1 MTATTGL
8 IDAQGMTRRDA
19 RSGKVLL
26 APTDFSLRA
35 GMRVAVTGPS
45 GSGKSVLLRALALL
59 DPLDGGRV
67 LWRGKPIRRSAIP
80 RYRRSVA
87 YLRQRPAQ
95 TDGTVESQLRYPYS
109 LAVYRDLRFD
119 RARAE
124 QLAARA
130 GRGAD
135 FLDKRASEL
144 SGGEAQIAAL
154 LRVLQLDPDVL
165 LLDEPTSALDVSV
178 QAEILNLLRR
188 LHRERALTMILVSH
202 NLAVVGFLCQRVA
215 VMQHGEIVELL
226 GVEDV
231 RTGQVE
237 RDYTRSLLRATEG
250 YRRLD
255 PALDAPAA

>member
-1 MTATTGL
+1 MTAIGL
-8 IDAQGMTRRDA
+8 IDARGVTRRDA
-19 RSGKVLL
+19 RSGKILL
-26 APTDFSLRA
+26 APTDFSLPA
-35 GMRVAVTGPS
+35 GARVAITGPS
-45 GSGKSVLLRALALL
+45 GAGKSVLLRALGLL

-109 LAVYRDLRFD
+109 LAVYRDLAFD

-165 LLDEPTSALDVSV
+165 LLDEPTSALDPDSTHAIEALVG
-178 QAEILNLLRR
+178 AWFDAAPDA
-188 LHRERALTMILVSH
+188 RAYMWISH
-202 NLAVVGFLCQRVA
+202 
-215 VMQHGEIVELL
+215 
-226 GVEDV
+226 
-231 RTGQVE
+231 
-237 RDYTRSLLRATEG
+237 
-250 YRRLD
+250 D
-255 PALDAPAA
+255 PAQAARIGTLRVTMQAGVPSAAQAMEVAR

>member
-1 MTATTGL
+1 MTAIGL
-8 IDAQGMTRRDA
+8 IDARGVTRRDA
-19 RSGKVLL
+19 RSGKILL
-26 APTDFSLRA
+26 APTDFSLPA
-35 GMRVAVTGPS
+35 GARVAITGPS

-67 LWRGKPIRRSAIP
+67 LWRGRPIRRSAIP

-109 LAVYRDLRFD
+109 LAVYRDLTFD

-165 LLDEPTSALDVSV
+165 LLDEPTSALDPDST
-178 QAEILNLLRR
+178 
-188 LHRERALTMILVSH
+188 RAIEALVGAWFDAAPDARAYLWISH
-202 NLAVVGFLCQRVA
+202 
-215 VMQHGEIVELL
+215 
-226 GVEDV
+226 
-231 RTGQVE
+231 
-237 RDYTRSLLRATEG
+237 
-250 YRRLD
+250 D
-255 PALDAPAA
+255 PAQAARIGTLRVTMQAGVLSAAQAMEIAR

>member
-1 MTATTGL
+1 MTAIGL
-8 IDAQGMTRRDA
+8 IDARGVTRRDA
-19 RSGKVLL
+19 RSGKILL
-26 APTDFSLRA
+26 APTDFSLPA
-35 GMRVAVTGPS
+35 GARVAITGPS

-59 DPLDGGRV
+59 DPFDGGRV

-109 LAVYRDLRFD
+109 LAVYRDLTFD

-165 LLDEPTSALDVSV
+165 LLDEPTSALDPDST
-178 QAEILNLLRR
+178 
-188 LHRERALTMILVSH
+188 RAIEALVGAWFDAAPDARACLWISH
-202 NLAVVGFLCQRVA
+202 
-215 VMQHGEIVELL
+215 
-226 GVEDV
+226 
-231 RTGQVE
+231 
-237 RDYTRSLLRATEG
+237 
-250 YRRLD
+250 D
-255 PALDAPAA
+255 PAQAARIGTLRVTMQAGVLSAAQAMEVAR

>member
-1 MTATTGL
+1 MTAIGL
-8 IDAQGMTRRDA
+8 IDALGVTRRDA
-19 RSGKVLL
+19 RSGKILL
-26 APTDFSLRA
+26 APTDFSLPA
-35 GMRVAVTGPS
+35 GARVAITGPS

-67 LWRGKPIRRSAIP
+67 LWRGRPIRRSAIP

-109 LAVYRDLRFD
+109 LAVYRDLAFD

-165 LLDEPTSALDVSV
+165 LLDEPTSALDPDST
-178 QAEILNLLRR
+178 
-188 LHRERALTMILVSH
+188 RAIEALVGAWFDAAPDARAYLWISH
-202 NLAVVGFLCQRVA
+202 
-215 VMQHGEIVELL
+215 
-226 GVEDV
+226 
-231 RTGQVE
+231 
-237 RDYTRSLLRATEG
+237 
-250 YRRLD
+250 D
-255 PALDAPAA
+255 PAQAARIGTLRVTMQAGVLSAAQAMEIAR

>member
-1 MTATTGL
+1 MTAIGL
-8 IDAQGMTRRDA
+8 IDALGVTRRDA
-19 RSGKVLL
+19 RSGKILL
-26 APTDFSLRA
+26 APTDFSLPA
-35 GMRVAVTGPS
+35 GARVAITGPS

-67 LWRGKPIRRSAIP
+67 LWRGRLIRRSAIP

-109 LAVYRDLRFD
+109 LAVYRDLTFD

-144 SGGEAQIAAL
+144 SGGEAQIATL

-165 LLDEPTSALDVSV
+165 LLDEPTSALDPDST
-178 QAEILNLLRR
+178 
-188 LHRERALTMILVSH
+188 RAIEALVGAWFDAAPDARAYLWISH
-202 NLAVVGFLCQRVA
+202 
-215 VMQHGEIVELL
+215 
-226 GVEDV
+226 
-231 RTGQVE
+231 
-237 RDYTRSLLRATEG
+237 
-250 YRRLD
+250 D
-255 PALDAPAA
+255 PAQAARIGTLRVTMQAGVLSAAQAMEVAR

>member
-8 IDAQGMTRRDA
+8 IDARGVTRRDA

-26 APTDFSLRA
+26 APTDFSLPA
-35 GMRVAVTGPS
+35 GARVAITGPS

-59 DPLDGGRV
+59 DPLDGGGV

-165 LLDEPTSALDVSV
+165 LLDEPTSALDPDST
-178 QAEILNLLRR
+178 
-188 LHRERALTMILVSH
+188 RAIEALVGAWFDAAPDARASMWISH
-202 NLAVVGFLCQRVA
+202 
-215 VMQHGEIVELL
+215 
-226 GVEDV
+226 
-231 RTGQVE
+231 
-237 RDYTRSLLRATEG
+237 
-250 YRRLD
+250 D
-255 PALDAPAA
+255 PAQAARIGTSRMTMQAGVLSAAPAVEVAR

>member
-1 MTATTGL
+1 MTAIGL
-8 IDAQGMTRRDA
+8 IDALGVTRRDA
-19 RSGKVLL
+19 RSGKILL
-26 APTDFSLRA
+26 APTDFSLPA
-35 GMRVAVTGPS
+35 GARVAITGPS

-67 LWRGKPIRRSAIP
+67 LWRGRPIRRSAIP

-109 LAVYRDLRFD
+109 LAVYRDLTFD

-144 SGGEAQIAAL
+144 SSGEAQIAAL

-165 LLDEPTSALDVSV
+165 LLDEPTSALDPDST
-178 QAEILNLLRR
+178 
-188 LHRERALTMILVSH
+188 RAIEALVGAWFDAAPDARAYLWISH
-202 NLAVVGFLCQRVA
+202 
-215 VMQHGEIVELL
+215 
-226 GVEDV
+226 
-231 RTGQVE
+231 
-237 RDYTRSLLRATEG
+237 
-250 YRRLD
+250 D
-255 PALDAPAA
+255 PAQAARIGTLRVTMQAGVLSAAQAMEVAR

>member
-1 MTATTGL
+1 MTATGL

-19 RSGKVLL
+19 STGKTLL
-26 APTDFSLRA
+26 APTDFGLSA
-35 GMRVAVTGPS
+35 GTRIALTGPS

-59 DPLDGGRV
+59 DPLDGGRI
-67 LWRGKPIRRSAIP
+67 LWHGKPIRRGAIP

-87 YLRQRPAQ
+87 YVRQRPAQ

-109 LAVYRDLRFD
+109 LAVYRDLHFD

-165 LLDEPTSALDVSV
+165 LLDEPTSALDPDST
-178 QAEILNLLRR
+178 
-188 LHRERALTMILVSH
+188 RAIEALVSAWFDAAPDSRAYMWISH
-202 NLAVVGFLCQRVA
+202 DPAQATRIGTSRMTMRSGVLSAANP
-215 VMQHGEIVELL
+215 VE
-226 GVEDV
+226 
-231 RTGQVE
+231 VE
-237 RDYTRSLLRATEG
+237 R
-250 YRRLD
+250 
-255 PALDAPAA
+255 

>member
-109 LAVYRDLRFD
+109 LVVYRDLRFD

-130 GRGAD
+130 GRGAG

-165 LLDEPTSALDVSV
+165 LLDEPTSALDPDST
-178 QAEILNLLRR
+178 
-188 LHRERALTMILVSH
+188 RAIEALVGAWFDAAPDARASMWISH
-202 NLAVVGFLCQRVA
+202 
-215 VMQHGEIVELL
+215 
-226 GVEDV
+226 
-231 RTGQVE
+231 
-237 RDYTRSLLRATEG
+237 
-250 YRRLD
+250 D
-255 PALDAPAA
+255 PAQAARIGTSRMTMQAGVPSAAPAVEVVR

>member
-1 MTATTGL
+1 MTAIGL
-8 IDAQGMTRRDA
+8 IDALGVTRRDA
-19 RSGKVLL
+19 RSGKILL
-26 APTDFSLRA
+26 APTDFSLPA
-35 GMRVAVTGPS
+35 GARVAITGPS

-67 LWRGKPIRRSAIP
+67 LWRGRPIRRSAIP

-109 LAVYRDLRFD
+109 LAVYRDLAFD

-124 QLAARA
+124 QLAAHA

-165 LLDEPTSALDVSV
+165 LLDEPTSALDPDST
-178 QAEILNLLRR
+178 
-188 LHRERALTMILVSH
+188 RAIEALVGAWFDAAPDARAYLWVSH
-202 NLAVVGFLCQRVA
+202 
-215 VMQHGEIVELL
+215 
-226 GVEDV
+226 
-231 RTGQVE
+231 
-237 RDYTRSLLRATEG
+237 
-250 YRRLD
+250 D
-255 PALDAPAA
+255 PAQAARIGTLRVTMQAGVPSAAQAMEVAR

>member
-1 MTATTGL
+1 MTATGL
-8 IDAQGMTRRDA
+8 IDARGVTRRDA
-19 RSGKVLL
+19 KSGKTLL
-26 APTDFSLRA
+26 APTDFSLPA

-109 LAVYRDLRFD
+109 LAVYRDVAFD

-165 LLDEPTSALDVSV
+165 LLDEPTSALDPDST
-178 QAEILNLLRR
+178 
-188 LHRERALTMILVSH
+188 RAIEALVGAWFDAAPDARAYMWISH
-202 NLAVVGFLCQRVA
+202 
-215 VMQHGEIVELL
+215 
-226 GVEDV
+226 
-231 RTGQVE
+231 
-237 RDYTRSLLRATEG
+237 
-250 YRRLD
+250 D
-255 PALDAPAA
+255 PAQAARIGTLRVTMQAGVLSAAQAAEVQR

>member
-1 MTATTGL
+1 MTAIGL
-8 IDAQGMTRRDA
+8 IDALGVTRRDA
-19 RSGKVLL
+19 RSGKILL
-26 APTDFSLRA
+26 APTDFSLPA
-35 GMRVAVTGPS
+35 GARVAITGPS

-67 LWRGKPIRRSAIP
+67 LWRGRPIRRSAIP

-109 LAVYRDLRFD
+109 LAVYRDLTFD

-165 LLDEPTSALDVSV
+165 LLDEPTSALDPDST
-178 QAEILNLLRR
+178 
-188 LHRERALTMILVSH
+188 RAIEALVGTWFDAAPDARAYLWISH
-202 NLAVVGFLCQRVA
+202 
-215 VMQHGEIVELL
+215 
-226 GVEDV
+226 
-231 RTGQVE
+231 
-237 RDYTRSLLRATEG
+237 
-250 YRRLD
+250 D
-255 PALDAPAA
+255 PAQAARIGTLRVTMQAGVLSAAQAMEVAR

>member
-1 MTATTGL
+1 MTAIGL
-8 IDAQGMTRRDA
+8 IDALGVTRRDA
-19 RSGKVLL
+19 RSGKILL
-26 APTDFSLRA
+26 APTDFSLPA
-35 GMRVAVTGPS
+35 GARVAITGPS

-67 LWRGKPIRRSAIP
+67 LWRGRPIRRSAIP

-109 LAVYRDLRFD
+109 LAVYRDLTFD

-165 LLDEPTSALDVSV
+165 LLDEPTSALDPDST
-178 QAEILNLLRR
+178 
-188 LHRERALTMILVSH
+188 RAIEALVGAWFDAAPDARAYLWISH
-202 NLAVVGFLCQRVA
+202 
-215 VMQHGEIVELL
+215 
-226 GVEDV
+226 
-231 RTGQVE
+231 
-237 RDYTRSLLRATEG
+237 
-250 YRRLD
+250 D
-255 PALDAPAA
+255 PAQAARIGMLRVTMQAGVLSAAQAREVAR

>member
-1 MTATTGL
+1 MTAIGL
-8 IDAQGMTRRDA
+8 IDALGVTRRDA
-19 RSGKVLL
+19 RSGKILL
-26 APTDFSLRA
+26 APTDFSLPA
-35 GMRVAVTGPS
+35 GARVAITGPS
-45 GSGKSVLLRALALL
+45 GSGKSVMLRALALL

-67 LWRGKPIRRSAIP
+67 LWRGRPIRRSAIP

-109 LAVYRDLRFD
+109 LAVYRDLTFD

-165 LLDEPTSALDVSV
+165 LLDEPTSALDPDST
-178 QAEILNLLRR
+178 
-188 LHRERALTMILVSH
+188 RAIEALVGAWFDAAPDARAYLWISH
-202 NLAVVGFLCQRVA
+202 
-215 VMQHGEIVELL
+215 
-226 GVEDV
+226 
-231 RTGQVE
+231 
-237 RDYTRSLLRATEG
+237 
-250 YRRLD
+250 D
-255 PALDAPAA
+255 PAQAARIGTLRVTMQAGVLSAAQAMEVAR

>member
-8 IDAQGMTRRDA
+8 IDARGVTRRDA

-26 APTDFSLRA
+26 APTDFSLPA
-35 GMRVAVTGPS
+35 GARVAITGPS

-165 LLDEPTSALDVSV
+165 LLDEPTSALDPDST
-178 QAEILNLLRR
+178 
-188 LHRERALTMILVSH
+188 RAIEALVGAWFDAAPDARASMWISH
-202 NLAVVGFLCQRVA
+202 
-215 VMQHGEIVELL
+215 
-226 GVEDV
+226 
-231 RTGQVE
+231 
-237 RDYTRSLLRATEG
+237 
-250 YRRLD
+250 D
-255 PALDAPAA
+255 PAQAARIGTSRMTMQAGVLSAAPAVEVAR

>member
-8 IDAQGMTRRDA
+8 IDAQGVTRRDA

-26 APTDFSLRA
+26 APTDFSLPA
-35 GMRVAVTGPS
+35 GARVAITGPS

-109 LAVYRDLRFD
+109 LAVYRDLRFN

-165 LLDEPTSALDVSV
+165 LLDEPTAALDPDST
-178 QAEILNLLRR
+178 
-188 LHRERALTMILVSH
+188 RAIEALVGAWFDAAPDARASMWISH
-202 NLAVVGFLCQRVA
+202 
-215 VMQHGEIVELL
+215 
-226 GVEDV
+226 
-231 RTGQVE
+231 
-237 RDYTRSLLRATEG
+237 
-250 YRRLD
+250 D
-255 PALDAPAA
+255 PAQAARIGTSRMTMQAGVLSVAPTVEVAR

>member
-1 MTATTGL
+1 MTAIGL
-8 IDAQGMTRRDA
+8 IDALGVTRRDA
-19 RSGKVLL
+19 RSGKILL
-26 APTDFSLRA
+26 APTDFSLPA
-35 GMRVAVTGPS
+35 GARVAITGPS

-67 LWRGKPIRRSAIP
+67 LWRGRPIRRSAIP

-109 LAVYRDLRFD
+109 LAVYRDLTFD

-165 LLDEPTSALDVSV
+165 LLDEPTSALDPDST
-178 QAEILNLLRR
+178 
-188 LHRERALTMILVSH
+188 RAIEALVGAWFDAAPDARAYLWISH
-202 NLAVVGFLCQRVA
+202 
-215 VMQHGEIVELL
+215 
-226 GVEDV
+226 
-231 RTGQVE
+231 
-237 RDYTRSLLRATEG
+237 
-250 YRRLD
+250 D
-255 PALDAPAA
+255 PAQAARIGMLRVTMQAGVLSAAQAMEVAR

>member
-8 IDAQGMTRRDA
+8 IDARGMTRRDA
-19 RSGKVLL
+19 TSGKVLL

-109 LAVYRDLRFD
+109 LAIYRDLRFD

-165 LLDEPTSALDVSV
+165 LLDEPTSALDPES
-178 QAEILNLLRR
+178 A
-188 LHRERALTMILVSH
+188 RAIEALVGAWFDAAPDARASMWISH
-202 NLAVVGFLCQRVA
+202 
-215 VMQHGEIVELL
+215 
-226 GVEDV
+226 
-231 RTGQVE
+231 
-237 RDYTRSLLRATEG
+237 
-250 YRRLD
+250 D
-255 PALDAPAA
+255 PAQAARIGTSRMTMRAGVLSAAPAVEVTR

>member
-1 MTATTGL
+1 MTAIGL
-8 IDAQGMTRRDA
+8 IDALGVTRRDA
-19 RSGKVLL
+19 RSGKILL
-26 APTDFSLRA
+26 APTDFSLPA
-35 GMRVAVTGPS
+35 GARVAITGPS

-67 LWRGKPIRRSAIP
+67 LWRGRPIRRSAIP

-109 LAVYRDLRFD
+109 LAVYRDLTFD
-119 RARAE
+119 RTRAE

-165 LLDEPTSALDVSV
+165 LLDEPTSALDPDST
-178 QAEILNLLRR
+178 
-188 LHRERALTMILVSH
+188 RAIEALVGAWFDAAPDARAYLWISH
-202 NLAVVGFLCQRVA
+202 
-215 VMQHGEIVELL
+215 
-226 GVEDV
+226 
-231 RTGQVE
+231 
-237 RDYTRSLLRATEG
+237 
-250 YRRLD
+250 D
-255 PALDAPAA
+255 PAQAARIGTLRVTMQAGVLSAAQAMEVAR

>member
-1 MTATTGL
+1 MTAIGL
-8 IDAQGMTRRDA
+8 IDARGVTRRDA
-19 RSGKVLL
+19 RSGKILL
-26 APTDFSLRA
+26 APTDFSLPAGARA
-35 GMRVAVTGPS
+35 AITGPS

-67 LWRGKPIRRSAIP
+67 LWRGRPIRRSAIP

-109 LAVYRDLRFD
+109 LAVYRDLTFD

-165 LLDEPTSALDVSV
+165 LLDEPTSALDPDST
-178 QAEILNLLRR
+178 
-188 LHRERALTMILVSH
+188 RAIEALVGAWFDAAPDARAYLWISH
-202 NLAVVGFLCQRVA
+202 
-215 VMQHGEIVELL
+215 
-226 GVEDV
+226 
-231 RTGQVE
+231 
-237 RDYTRSLLRATEG
+237 
-250 YRRLD
+250 D
-255 PALDAPAA
+255 PAQAARIGTLRVTMQAGVLSAAQGMEVAR

>member
-8 IDAQGMTRRDA
+8 IDARGVTRRDA

-26 APTDFSLRA
+26 APTDFSLPA
-35 GMRVAVTGPS
+35 GARVAITGPS

-165 LLDEPTSALDVSV
+165 LLDEPTSALDPDST
-178 QAEILNLLRR
+178 
-188 LHRERALTMILVSH
+188 RAIEALVGAWFDAAPDARASMWISH
-202 NLAVVGFLCQRVA
+202 
-215 VMQHGEIVELL
+215 
-226 GVEDV
+226 
-231 RTGQVE
+231 
-237 RDYTRSLLRATEG
+237 
-250 YRRLD
+250 D
-255 PALDAPAA
+255 PAQAARIGTSRMTMQAGVLSAAPAVEITR